1 MSEAEAMH
9 THLDEDQVDELARAS
24 LDGLSESVGE
34 LGCEEC
40 EARVEIQARC
50 LSLARLLTR
59 DTRVPGGR
67 PAVEA
72 VRTIRRQSY
81 RRRALEEIAAIL
93 TSSKVKASV

>member
-1 MSEAEAMH
+1 MSESEATH
-9 THLDEDQVDELARAS
+9 RHLDEDLLDEVARAS

-34 LGCEEC
+34 LDCEEC
-40 EARVEIQARC
+40 EARVEQHARH

-93 TSSKVKASV
+93 TSSKSKVGV

>member
-1 MSEAEAMH
+1 MSETEAMH
-9 THLDEDQVDELARAS
+9 NHLDEDQVDELARAS

-34 LGCEEC
+34 LGCKEC
-40 EARVEIQARC
+40 EGSVELQARC

-81 RRRALEEIAAIL
+81 RRRALEEITAIL
-93 TSSKVKASV
+93 ASSKTKVGV

>member
-1 MSEAEAMH
+1 MSESEAMH
-9 THLDEDQVDELARAS
+9 RHLDEDQIDEMARKS
-24 LDGLSESVGE
+24 LDGLSEQVAE
-34 LGCEEC
+34 LDCDEC
-40 EARVEIQARC
+40 EARVELHGRC

-59 DTRVPGGR
+59 DTMLPAGT

-93 TSSKVKASV
+93 TSSKMKVGV

>member
-1 MSEAEAMH
+1 MSESEAMH
-9 THLDEDQVDELARAS
+9 VHLDEDRVDELARAS

-34 LGCEEC
+34 MDCEEC
-40 EARVEIQARC
+40 EARVEQHARH
-50 LSLARLLTR
+50 LSLARLLRR
-59 DTRVPGGR
+59 DSRVPEGR

-93 TSSKVKASV
+93 TSSKMKVGV

>member
-1 MSEAEAMH
+1 MSEAGAMH
-9 THLDEDQVDELARAS
+9 THLDEDRVDEMARAS

-40 EARVEIQARC
+40 EASVELQARC

-59 DTRVPGGR
+59 DTRIPEGR

-72 VRTIRRQSY
+72 IRTIRRQSY

-93 TSSKVKASV
+93 TSSKIKVGA